1 MQVQRRKWERIVFHE
16 IEILDGH
23 YLEGWEEIRNALE
36 HVEAIRRKGLNA
48 KVEVENSTADTKLKV
63 TLRSTEELDA
73 YFNSHLRQLI
83 LQGMTD
89 DTSKVIGRILL
100 Q

>member
-1 MQVQRRKWERIVFHE
+1 MLHQLEN
-16 IEILDGH
+16 LDGH

-36 HVEAIRRKGLNA
+36 HIEVIRRNGSKA
-48 KVEVENSTADTKLKV
+48 KVEIQNSTADTKLKI
-63 TLRSTEELDA
+63 TLRSTNELDE

-83 LQGMTD
+83 LQGLNE
-89 DTSKVIGRILL
+89 DTTVVLGRIHL

>member
-1 MQVQRRKWERIVFHE
+1 MFHQLE
-16 IEILDGH
+16 NLDGH
-23 YLEGWEEIRNALE
+23 YLEGWEEIRSALE
-36 HVEAIRRKGLNA
+36 HVEAIRRNGMNA
-48 KVEVENSTADTKLKV
+48 KVEIENSNKDTKLKI

-83 LQGMTD
+83 LHGMLEDSSIVT
-89 DTSKVIGRILL
+89 GRIYL